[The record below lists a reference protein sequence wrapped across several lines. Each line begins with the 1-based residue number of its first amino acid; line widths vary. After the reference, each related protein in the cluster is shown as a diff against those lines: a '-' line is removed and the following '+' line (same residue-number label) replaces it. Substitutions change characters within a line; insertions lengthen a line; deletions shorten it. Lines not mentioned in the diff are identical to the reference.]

1 MGRTY
6 DPLLGTMV
14 KAPDGIGTVLLSR
27 TQSHMYKVWQEIEPV
42 VFLGVGVGLCWTVWC
57 YLDRKSSLRTY
68 GRYLTGNKCGPVV
81 GRDDEIDRVISILC
95 CKTKNCA
102 ALVGAPGVGKTAIAE
117 GLAQRIAAGKVPAE
131 LAEARILELDLGGM
145 VSGTILRGMFEG
157 RLKKVIKEAE
167 NSRVKIILFIDE
179 MHMLIGAGSVGGPWG
194 TNDAANM
201 LKPALARGRIRC
213 VGATTFD
220 DYRKYIENDGALER
234 RFQKVHIAEPSMQA
248 TIAILR
254 GIKQQY
260 EQHHGVEI
268 QDATVVAAAQL
279 AGRYIT
285 GRHFPDKAI
294 DLIDGACST
303 AKKMMQIDN
312 QEEEVDAVKKTIIV
326 TPDHVAEVVSRWTG
340 IPVTALDQDEKDRLI
355 HLADRLHERVVG
367 QDEAVNLVAEAVLR
381 SRAGLDHP
389 GQPIGSFLF
398 LGLTGVGKTE
408 LAKALA
414 EQLFGSEKTMVRIDM
429 SEYVGSGAVA
439 RLIGAA
445 PSCVG
450 YEDAGQLT
458 EQVRR
463 RPYSVVLFD
472 EVEKA
477 DALVLNV
484 FIQLL
489 DDGVLTDGKGR
500 TVDFKNTIIIM
511 TSNLGAEHL
520 TAGMAGESTMES
532 ARDLV
537 MKKVHRHF
545 KPEFLNRL
553 SEVVIFEPLS
563 RGRLKEIVKIQMKS
577 VIARVAAKSICLSA
591 SDAALDVILSESYN
605 PMYGARPIRRWVQKN
620 VMTVLS
626 QMLVKGEAGEGS
638 AISIDATD
646 DRKGLKY
653 EVVDPRGKS
662 WVAELSS
669 DCDDKSFY
677 VRAAT
682 NPSTHGGEA
691 KVGSS

>member
-1 MGRTY
+1 
-6 DPLLGTMV
+6 
-14 KAPDGIGTVLLSR
+14 
-27 TQSHMYKVWQEIEPV
+27 
-42 VFLGVGVGLCWTVWC
+42 
-57 YLDRKSSLRTY
+57 
-68 GRYLTGNKCGPVV
+68 
-81 GRDDEIDRVISILC
+81 
-95 CKTKNCA
+95 
-102 ALVGAPGVGKTAIAE
+102 
-117 GLAQRIAAGKVPAE
+117 
-131 LAEARILELDLGGM
+131 M

-157 RLKKVIKEAE
+157 RLKRVIKEAE
-167 NSRVKIILFIDE
+167 NSRGKIILFIDE

-194 TNDAANM
+194 SNDAANM

-268 QDATVVAAAQL
+268 QDATAVAAAQL

-326 TPDHVAEVVSRWTG
+326 TPNHVAEVVSRWTG

-367 QDEAVNLVAEAVLR
+367 QDEAVNLVAEAVLL

-450 YEDAGQLT
+450 HEDAGQLT

-463 RPYSVVLFD
+463 RPYSVILFD

-477 DALVLNV
+477 DPLVLNV

-532 ARDLV
+532 ARDIV
-537 MKKVHRHF
+537 MTKVHRHF

-563 RGRLKEIVKIQMKS
+563 PDKLKEIVKIQMKS
-577 VIARVAAKSICLSA
+577 VISRAAAKSICLSA
-591 SDAALDVILSESYN
+591 SDAALGVILSESYN

-638 AISIDATD
+638 TISIDAAD

-653 EVVDPRGKS
+653 EVVDPRSKS
-662 WVAELSS
+662 PVVQLSGDEKSYVMATTDGAMAGEEGGS
-669 DCDDKSFY
+669 DRTIGC
-677 VRAAT
+677 
-682 NPSTHGGEA
+682 
-691 KVGSS
+691 